1 MLPERG
7 SNVKDAPVT
16 RHIDA
21 LGCIHIPE
29 DIRKS
34 LGLRTNDELEFCAAE
49 GGILIKKCDEVK
61 NIEDFR
67 DSVAKAAILIDYAC
81 QWCIKTEQSQNV
93 IGKLCEV
100 ELSLADVLSLT
111 DPIFE

>member
-1 MLPERG
+1 M
-7 SNVKDAPVT
+7 KDAPVT

-21 LGCIHIPE
+21 SGWIHIPE

-49 GGILIKKCDEVK
+49 GGTLIKKCDEVK

-67 DSVAKAAILIDYAC
+67 DSVAKAANLIDHACRWYA
-81 QWCIKTEQSQNV
+81 KTGQSKLVVDN
-93 IGKLCEV
+93 LCET
-100 ELSLADVLSLT
+100 ELRLTDVLSLT
-111 DPIFE
+111 ETFE